1 MIEYEAVIGLEVHS
15 QILTES
21 KMFCR
26 CPNDYQ
32 EAIPNT
38 KVCPVCEG
46 FPGSLPIINE
56 NAVLSAIKTGFALN
70 CSINKETKFD
80 RKNYVYP
87 DLMKGYQISQYDQPI
102 ASEGYIDI
110 VVNKQKR
117 RIRILRVHLE
127 EDVAK
132 LQHVTQSSQESSYS
146 LIDLNRSGI
155 PLMEIVSHPD
165 LRTPEEA
172 IEYLINIRIIL
183 QYLEVSTGNMEE
195 GSFRC
200 DANIS
205 IRPKGENYLMPKVE
219 IKNLNSFKAVHDS
232 LAFEFE
238 RQQEALNNKN
248 IVVQETRGW
257 LDTQGTTF
265 TQRSKEDAHDYRY
278 LPEPDLPLL
287 NIEDSV
293 VNKIRE
299 NIPELHYEIAERFV
313 KEYFLNEY
321 DVALLTN
328 KKQNVFY
335 FEECLKYC
343 NVENKD
349 LQKTAKTVTNLILGD
364 LSRLLNEKNIF
375 IENSPM
381 PPQYLAKIVQ
391 LNNRGIL
398 NSKLVKQVLSESFEL
413 QEDPELIVEKR
424 KYKQID
430 DSDILS
436 STIDEVLMTNKQAID
451 DYVSGKET
459 AIKYLIGQV
468 MKLTRGQAN
477 PGTVS
482 DILIKKLKNK

>member
-1 MIEYEAVIGLEVHS
+1 MIEYETVIGLEVHS
-15 QILTES
+15 QILTKS
-21 KMFCR
+21 KMFCS

-32 EAIPNT
+32 EAIPNS

-46 FPGSLPIINE
+46 FPGSLPTINE
-56 NAVLSAIKTGFALN
+56 NAVFSAIKTGFALN

-132 LQHVTQSSQESSYS
+132 LQHVPQSSPESSYS

-155 PLMEIVSHPD
+155 PLMEIVSYPD
-165 LRTPEEA
+165 LRTPKEA
-172 IEYLINIRIIL
+172 IEYLKNLRIIQ

-205 IRPKGENYLMPKVE
+205 IRPKGETYLMTKVE

-232 LAFEFE
+232 LVFEFQ
-238 RQQEALNNKN
+238 RQQEVISNKN
-248 IVVQETRGW
+248 LVVQETRGW
-257 LDTQGTTF
+257 LDEQGTTF

-278 LPEPDLPLL
+278 LPEPDLPLINL
-287 NIEDSV
+287 EDSV
-293 VNKIRE
+293 VDNIKE
-299 NIPELHYEIAERFV
+299 NLPELHYQIADRLM
-313 KEYFLNEY
+313 KKYLLNEY

-328 KKQNVFY
+328 KKQTVMY
-335 FEECLKYC
+335 FEECLKHC
-343 NVENKD
+343 SVENGD
-349 LQKTAKTVTNLILGD
+349 LQKTAKIITNLILGD

-381 PPQYLAKIVQ
+381 PPQHIAKIVQ
-391 LNNRGIL
+391 LNNKGVL
-398 NSKLVKQVLSESFEL
+398 NSKLVKQVLSESFESL
-413 QEDPELIVEKR
+413 EDPELIVEKR

-430 DSDILS
+430 DSAVLS

-451 DYVSGKET
+451 DYASGKET

-477 PGTVS
+477 PGIVS
-482 DILIKKLKNK
+482 DILEKKLRNK